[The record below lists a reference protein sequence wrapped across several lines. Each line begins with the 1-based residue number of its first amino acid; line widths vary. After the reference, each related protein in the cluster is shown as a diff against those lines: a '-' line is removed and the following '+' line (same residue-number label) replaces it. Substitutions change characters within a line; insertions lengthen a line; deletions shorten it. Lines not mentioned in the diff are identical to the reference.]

1 MKNSPLIKIFCPPG
15 FGGIAG
21 EGGMFDNAYWTL
33 LCQNTHTGWKI
44 HGSKPNV
51 RHLIC
56 KDNYLY
62 ASINMAG
69 YVQRTRMFNVY
80 AAIEELEKGAKTAK
94 IVEWDNCKVFPGAR
108 TIVSS
113 PDGRFIFAACHG
125 SSRIAVVET
134 RTMTMLGSI
143 GVDSYPVGLA
153 ISKDGDWLISTS
165 QGRDGSGGNAV
176 DVYKIE
182 YK

>member
-1 MKNSPLIKIFCPPG
+1 MTGADMHEYDLVGCMGGS
-15 FGGIAG
+15 GGIAVINV
-21 EGGMFDNAYWTL
+21 EKCAYL
-33 LCQNTHTGWKI
+33 GKI

-108 TIVSS
+108 T
-113 PDGRFIFAACHG
+113 G
-125 SSRIAVVET
+125 SSRLRRAET
-134 RTMTMLGSI
+134 EAEAMPSMCIKLNINDFSI
-143 GVDSYPVGLA
+143 
-153 ISKDGDWLISTS
+153 
-165 QGRDGSGGNAV
+165 
-176 DVYKIE
+176 
-182 YK
+182 